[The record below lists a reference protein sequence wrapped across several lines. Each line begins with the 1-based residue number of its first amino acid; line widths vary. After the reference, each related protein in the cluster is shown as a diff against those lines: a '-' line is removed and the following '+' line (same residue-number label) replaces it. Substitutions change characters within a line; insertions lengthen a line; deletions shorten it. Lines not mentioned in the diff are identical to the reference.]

1 MLASLYMLDVNTSR
15 AVALVRSL
23 TEPLVY
29 SALLRLELLNALSL
43 AIFRGDQTQGQAD
56 AARENIEADV
66 RGRVL
71 VPTSIRWQAAFRRA
85 AAIARNRTPSVGSR
99 SFDILHIACAEQLQI
114 TEFVTFDQ
122 RQQSL
127 AALLGIRVRP

>member
-1 MLASLYMLDVNTSR
+1 MLDVNTSR

-43 AIFRGDQTQGQAD
+43 AIFRGDQTQGQAG
-56 AARENIEADV
+56 AARENIAADV

-71 VPTSIRWQAAFRRA
+71 VPTSIRWQAAFRLA
-85 AAIARNRTPSVGSR
+85 AAIAWDQTPSVGGR

-122 RQQSL
+122 RQRSL
-127 AALLGIRVRP
+127 ATRLGIRVRP